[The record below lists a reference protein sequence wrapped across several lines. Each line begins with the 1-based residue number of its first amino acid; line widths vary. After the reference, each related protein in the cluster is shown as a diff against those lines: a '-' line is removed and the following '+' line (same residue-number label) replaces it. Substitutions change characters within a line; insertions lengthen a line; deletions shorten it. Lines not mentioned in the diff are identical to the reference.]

1 MNIPHKYPFLMIDRV
16 IERDDKTITC
26 IKNVSNNEPQMQGH
40 FPGNPVFPGVLM
52 IESMAQASALL
63 ALGDN
68 EYNEDS
74 QLFLVAVDKVRF
86 KKPVVPGDQLIVKSE
101 LTFKMANILKFE
113 CSILVDDI
121 TIATAVMSCAIT

>member
-113 CSILVDDI
+113 CSILVDDLI
-121 TIATAVMSCAIT
+121 IATAIMSCAIT